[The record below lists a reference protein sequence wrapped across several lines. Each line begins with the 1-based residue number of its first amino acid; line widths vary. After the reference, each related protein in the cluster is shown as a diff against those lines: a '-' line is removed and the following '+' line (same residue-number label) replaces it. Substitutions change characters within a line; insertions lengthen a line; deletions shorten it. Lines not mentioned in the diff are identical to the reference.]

1 MSWTK
6 RQIVEQALEELGLAS
21 YVFDMQPEQVESA
34 KLKLDTMMGLWDAKD
49 IRFGYP
55 LGSSAKSGDLDEET
69 HIPDYAIEAVRL
81 NLAIRLASSFG
92 KAVPVELKAMA
103 KDAFETIQLAM
114 LSNPPRVR
122 LDPSLPR
129 GAGHKGDCLP
139 FVEKTPTKTVFAP
152 DTSVSFTNE

>member
-34 KLKLDTMMGLWDAKD
+34 RRRLDSMMALWDSKD

-55 LGSSAKSGDLDEET
+55 LASEANSGDLDQKT
-69 HIPDYAIEAVRL
+69 NIPDFAVEAVYL

-92 KAVPVELKAMA
+92 KTVPIELKAMA

-114 LSNPPRVR
+114 LSNPPRVQ
-122 LDPSLPR
+122 LDPYLPR
-129 GAGHKGDCLP
+129 GAGHKSGCLP
-139 FVEKTPTKTVFAP
+139 FIEKSCTKTVFAP

>member
-34 KLKLDTMMGLWDAKD
+34 RRRLDSMMALWDSKD

-55 LGSSAKSGDLDEET
+55 LASEANSGDLDQET
-69 HIPDYAIEAVRL
+69 NIPDFAVEAVYL

-92 KAVPVELKAMA
+92 KAVPIELKAMA
-103 KDAFETIQLAM
+103 RDAFETIQLAM
-114 LSNPPRVR
+114 ISNPPRVR

-139 FVEKTPTKTVFAP
+139 FIEKTPTKTVFAP